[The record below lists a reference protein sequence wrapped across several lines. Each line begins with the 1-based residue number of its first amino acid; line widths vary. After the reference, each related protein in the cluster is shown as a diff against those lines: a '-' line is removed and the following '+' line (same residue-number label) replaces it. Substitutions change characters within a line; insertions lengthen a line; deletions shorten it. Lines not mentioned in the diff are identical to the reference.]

1 VGIEYHLIVPEL
13 ARAKVATALT
23 EELLPLLQRLD
34 PKANEPFPNAYV
46 KAIPEGIYVCDNLSD
61 RVVAALI
68 IRNLV
73 DLLLFY
79 SPEVQVV
86 EP

>member
-1 VGIEYHLIVPEL
+1 MGIEYQLVVPEL
-13 ARAKVATALT
+13 ARTKVATALA
-23 EELLPLLQRLD
+23 EQLAPLLQRLD

-46 KAIPEGIYVCDNLSD
+46 EAIPEGLYVCDNLTD
-61 RVVAALI
+61 PVVAALI
-68 IRNLV
+68 IRNLI
-73 DLLLFY
+73 DLLLLY